1 MNPPDHRPA
10 PSGRSLPR
18 RLSTWTATA
27 AVVGVIVGSGILRVP
42 TTVASLVDSPAAI
55 IGLWIAGG
63 LFTITQA
70 LVLAELG
77 ALFPSAGG
85 MYVFMRQ
92 GFGERMAFVYG
103 WTFLLVNPAAWATL
117 ATLAAEYLGP
127 LLGVGDGHR
136 RLIAMALIVGF
147 AVANSYST
155 VLGAALQNMA
165 TAAKLTA
172 LAALTGLIVAFAPG
186 GQGAFA
192 HPGIGQPLAVSGI
205 LAAFVAVLWTYS
217 GAAGFCALAGEVRDP
232 QRAVPRALIGGVG
245 LAMALFLTV
254 NIALLY
260 VMTVP
265 EIAGT
270 PLAMSEAV
278 GRVVGPIG
286 GTAMAVTVVIAALG
300 SLGGIVLS
308 DPRVFFAM
316 AQEGHLFAKVGAVQ
330 RVSLTPVY
338 AIALHAGLGCLYASS
353 RTFDQLAA
361 TFVLGFMPFYALAAV
376 AVWRL
381 RRTRPDLARPFVAP
395 AAAWLAVLWVVVS
408 AALVVDALIET
419 PEVAVLNVLI
429 SLSGL
434 PVFALWRRWS
444 TPAQR

>member
-1 MNPPDHRPA
+1 M
-10 PSGRSLPR
+10 
-18 RLSTWTATA
+18 
-27 AVVGVIVGSGILRVP
+27 GSGILRVP
-42 TTVASLVDSPAAI
+42 TTVAALVDSPTAI
-55 IGLWIAGG
+55 IALWIAGG

-85 MYVFMRQ
+85 IYVFMRQ
-92 GFGERMAFVYG
+92 GFGERVAFVYG

-155 VLGAALQNMA
+155 VLGAALQNLA

-172 LAALTGLIVAFAPG
+172 LAALTGLIVVFAPG

-192 HPGIGQPLAVSGI
+192 HPGAGQPLAVSGI

-245 LAMALFLTV
+245 LAMSLFLTV

-270 PLAMSEAV
+270 PLAMSDAV
-278 GRVVGPIG
+278 RRVVGPIG

-300 SLGGIVLS
+300 SLSGIVLS

-316 AQEGHLFAKVGAVQ
+316 AREGHLFATVGAVQ
-330 RVSLTPVY
+330 RSTLTPVY

-353 RTFDQLAA
+353 RTFDELAA

-408 AALVVDALIET
+408 AALLVAALIET
-419 PEVAVLNVLI
+419 PEIALLNLLI
-429 SLSGL
+429 SLAGV
-434 PVFALWRRWS
+434 PVFALWRRRS
-444 TPAQR
+444 TPVQR